1 MIYKYFI
8 PFCRLSFYFRD
19 SVAQKFKSWWSLFYL
34 LLLLLLSLLL
44 LLNALICWHQKNH
57 CKSQRHE
64 DWLLCLLLSFIVL
77 ALLLWVLIHYELFFF
92 SVWCEV
98 GVQLHSFACGYPVLS
113 APFVEE
119 TVISPLNG
127 LAHIFFFAQFN
138 ESMLSPRGPVGL
150 CLGAGASALDYS
162 LPSFLI

>member
-8 PFCRLSFYFRD
+8 PFRRLSFYFRD

-57 CKSQRHE
+57 CKSQRRE

-77 ALLLWVLIHYELFFF
+77 ALLLWILIHYELFFF
-92 SVWCEV
+92 FRMMR
-98 GVQLHSFACGYPVLS
+98 G
-113 APFVEE
+113 
-119 TVISPLNG
+119 
-127 LAHIFFFAQFN
+127 
-138 ESMLSPRGPVGL
+138 RGPTPFF
-150 CLGAGASALDYS
+150 CTWISSSFSTICWRDRHFPIEWSCTYIYIFCTIQWKHALT
-162 LPSFLI
+162 